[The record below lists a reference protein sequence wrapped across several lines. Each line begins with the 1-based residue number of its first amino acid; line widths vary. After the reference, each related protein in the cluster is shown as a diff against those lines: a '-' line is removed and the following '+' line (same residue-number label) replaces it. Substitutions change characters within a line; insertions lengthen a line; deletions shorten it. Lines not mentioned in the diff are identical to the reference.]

1 MQFQMQLAC
10 VLSFHFLSNLIAKKQ
25 TTKGIDNARV
35 PGETRGLSTRVLL
48 GLSGAK
54 YEEISVFFHE
64 KASKS
69 LLLVHSSLPAMG
81 KRRFNCGAAGA
92 CAQPP
97 ARPPAQGDR
106 D

>member
-35 PGETRGLSTRVLL
+35 PGEIR

-54 YEEISVFFHE
+54 YEEISVFFHEKASNE